1 MLPSIHVSI
10 PALTVGCM
18 IACAPSNTAGI
29 KPQLGCARCCSIT
42 GIVFA
47 VLEVIGCVIVGIV
60 FLTTLHDT
68 CLTVNQFYGCSRRSL
83 KVVPADA
90 SFPTLAMSTPSFV
103 PPWVVAEIS
112 FGISSFGHLPPLYRR
127 DEDGTLA
134 KLPFDGSPAG
144 EVELNPLV
152 GKRAAPF
159 EVAVN
164 ADKNAQRKLQSSC
177 SYLCPS
183 SYLSDGVCDTQCN
196 IYACNYD
203 GGDCGSNTN
212 CAYSCPSGYLSDGIC
227 DAACNVAACNYDGG
241 DCSSNTYSHCSTID
255 DVCGY
260 YTTVGYLIATYP
272 TLLSICLIF
281 AFSFVLR
288 HAGAIDALAPGA
300 SGTGLSV

>member
-18 IACAPSNTAGI
+18 ITCAPKDTAGI

-47 VLEVIGCVIVGIV
+47 VLEVIGCVIVGIL
-60 FLTTLHDT
+60 FLTVLHDS
-68 CLTVNQFYGCSRRSL
+68 CLTVNQLYGCSRRSL

-112 FGISSFGHLPPLYRR
+112 FGISNLGNLPGISSFGHLPPLYRR

-134 KLPFDGSPAG
+134 ELPFDMSPSG
-144 EVELNPLV
+144 EVEINPLV
-152 GKRAAPF
+152 GKRAAPI
-159 EVAVN
+159 EVAAN
-164 ADKNAQRKLQSSC
+164 ADKNSHRKLQSS
-177 SYLCPS
+177 SYLCQYSYGCPT
-183 SYLSDGVCDTQCN
+183 SYLSDGYCDYACN
-196 IYACNYD
+196 NAACNYD
-203 GGDCGSNTN
+203 GGDCGGST
-212 CAYSCPSGYLSDGIC
+212 P
-227 DAACNVAACNYDGG
+227 
-241 DCSSNTYSHCSTID
+241 SHCSTID
-255 DVCGY
+255 DVCGW
-260 YTTVGYLIATYP
+260 YTGMGYFVTVYP

-288 HAGAIDALAPGA
+288 HAGAIDTLPGA
-300 SGTGLSV
+300 SGATTSSSSAAARV